1 MRVIPVSTDRRKNL
15 ITILNSTEFDS
26 ISGGPANCVLKVD
39 FWVLFINIDLILFKL
54 KEKLEKSDC
63 SAGFQNGGFWE
74 QKIQKNA
81 DVQLAAVKGRLR
93 VDMGQLIFVG
103 NSSMRAATS
112 LRILTAT
119 IAVIS
124 DRSRKG
130 LNSTISAPASG
141 TCRP

>member
-15 ITILNSTEFDS
+15 ITILNSIEFDP
-26 ISGGPANCVLKVD
+26 ISGGPANRVLRVD
-39 FWVLFINIDLILFKL
+39 FLVLIIDIDLTLFKL
-54 KEKLEKSDC
+54 KEKLEKSYC

-81 DVQLAAVKGRLR
+81 DAQLKALKRRLK
-93 VDMGQLIFVG
+93 VEMDQLIFVG

-130 LNSTISAPASG
+130 LNSTMSAPASG

>member
-1 MRVIPVSTDRRKNL
+1 MLPMRVIPVSTDRRKNL

-74 QKIQKNA
+74 QKI
-81 DVQLAAVKGRLR
+81 
-93 VDMGQLIFVG
+93 
-103 NSSMRAATS
+103 
-112 LRILTAT
+112 
-119 IAVIS
+119 
-124 DRSRKG
+124 
-130 LNSTISAPASG
+130 
-141 TCRP
+141 